1 VVWKKK
7 NINNDI
13 ETNVFVFPTRISQVQ
28 YWNQFWNL
36 MHMVAQKQFLLVSQF
51 WQS

>member
-1 VVWKKK
+1 MEDFNQQTVEGLTQSVVWKKK

-28 YWNQFWNL
+28 Y
-36 MHMVAQKQFLLVSQF
+36 
-51 WQS
+51 